1 MIAADFQVTGT
12 QGTIAAM
19 RSVLGSVSGAE
30 NRLKIA
36 RAAVPYIQDAARAVT
51 PIFKGPT
58 GEHYLYDTP
67 KLLKKLR
74 APNGKGRIKTIYRA
88 GNTAVSIQDL
98 SERRTKIAKAGV
110 AVVGPLIRRSKA
122 KGPLGTTEG
131 NADAWYAHMIY
142 GSAKAFGNKV
152 MQKALTAAGTT
163 SLNAMERIALR
174 MMEAEA
180 TKQGLK

>member
-1 MIAADFQVTGT
+1 MEVSFQVEGT
-12 QGTIAAM
+12 AATVTAM
-19 RSVLGSVSGAE
+19 RSVLDSVSGPE

-36 RAAVPYIQDAARAVT
+36 RAAVPYIQDAARAAS

-67 KLLKKLR
+67 KLLKRLR
-74 APNGKGRIKTIYRA
+74 APNGQGRIKTIYQA

-98 SERRTKIAKAGV
+98 SKRRIKLARAGIAV
-110 AVVGPLIRRSKA
+110 IGPLVRRSKA
-122 KGPLGTTEG
+122 KGPLGTSEA
-131 NADAWYAHMIY
+131 NADAAYAHFIY
-142 GSAKAFGNKV
+142 GSARAFGQKV
-152 MQKALTAAGTT
+152 MQKALNAAGTT
-163 SLNAMERIALR
+163 ALNAMERVALR